1 MTLIAASPEAVET
14 AAMVSV
20 TMRKLG
26 WEGVGVNHW
35 GEGRGGG
42 GLCN

>member
-26 WEGVGVNHW
+26 GEGVGGGHW

-42 GLCN
+42 VVCN

>member
-26 WEGVGVNHW
+26 GEGVGVSHL
-35 GEGRGGG
+35 GGR
-42 GLCN
+42 

>member
-20 TMRKLG
+20 TMWG
-26 WEGVGVNHW
+26 SVEGQ
-35 GEGRGGG
+35 GEGEVGAEQGGG
-42 GLCN
+42 